1 MVKAIK
7 IKACGH
13 VSMVEPEEDEDYKAM
28 GERRGG
34 RDSWFLG
41 VPERW
46 EHHKFRLS
54 MTTLG
59 FFTEEDTLN
68 STATELWNHLR
79 TGGQQPIVGTVFLYN
94 ETREDVVDMTMD
106 DFVYIYLIALKRDVL
121 LAVRTIQCASHGI
134 KSN

>member
-13 VSMVEPEEDEDYKAM
+13 VSIVEPEEDEDYKAM

-106 DFVYIYLIALKRDVL
+106 DFVYIFDCVEKGCSTCGKDY
-121 LAVRTIQCASHGI
+121 TMC
-134 KSN
+134 KSWHKK